1 MYRISETKG
10 LLEMADTKAF
20 DSAVEILSED
30 IRTVLK
36 NIPDSKKST
45 IQEIRIR
52 VNKPLALSDG
62 ATTIFT
68 DIDGK
73 IMYTMGEKA
82 FRVSQRGIYDTF
94 RRICDY
100 SVYSRQDEIKNGY
113 ITVKGGHRVGLCGTA
128 VLTEGKIS
136 ALNDISSMN
145 VRIARQVFGVS
156 EEIINHLYPFE
167 RGILIA
173 GMPSSGKTTLLRD
186 LARSL
191 SLGIGCHI
199 TRTAVI
205 DERGELSGTYS
216 GTAYNDMGLCDILN
230 GYPKGEGIIHAIRA
244 MSPQVIICDELGTNE
259 DCKLVSQGFNAG
271 AVVIASIHAGNYE
284 ELMRRKQA
292 VELLETGAFGSI
304 VILESSNRP
313 CKIAKFVKLGEQRC

>member
-1 MYRISETKG
+1 
-10 LLEMADTKAF
+10 MADTKAF

-30 IRTVLK
+30 IGAVLK
-36 NIPDSKKST
+36 NIPDSKKGT
-45 IQEIRIR
+45 VQEIRIR

-62 ATTIFT
+62 ATTVFT
-68 DIDGK
+68 DADGK

-128 VLTEGKIS
+128 VLTDGKIS

-145 VRIARQVFGVS
+145 VRIARQIFGVS

-167 RGILIA
+167 GGILIA

-191 SLGIGCHI
+191 SLGIGCHV

-216 GTAYNDMGLCDILN
+216 GVSYNDMGLSDILN

-244 MSPQVIICDELGTNE
+244 MSPQVIICDELGTDE
-259 DCKLVSQGFNAG
+259 DCRLVSQGFNAG
-271 AVVIASIHAGNYE
+271 AVIIASIHAGNYE

-292 VELLETGAFGSI
+292 VSLIETGAFKNI
-304 VILESSNRP
+304 VMLESSNRP
-313 CKIAKFVKLGEQRC
+313 CKIAKVIELGMRSEE

>member
-1 MYRISETKG
+1 MT
-10 LLEMADTKAF
+10 DTKAF

-30 IRTVLK
+30 IRAVLK
-36 NIPDSKKST
+36 NIPDSKKGT
-45 IQEIRIR
+45 VQEIRIR

-62 ATTIFT
+62 ATTVFT
-68 DIDGK
+68 DADGK

-128 VLTEGKIS
+128 VLTDGKIS

-145 VRIARQVFGVS
+145 VRIARQIFGVS

-167 RGILIA
+167 GGILIA

-191 SLGIGCHI
+191 SLGIGCHV

-216 GTAYNDMGLCDILN
+216 GVSYNDMGLSDILN

-244 MSPQVIICDELGTNE
+244 MSPQVIICDELGTDE
-259 DCKLVSQGFNAG
+259 DCRLVSQGFNAG
-271 AVVIASIHAGNYE
+271 AVIIASIHAGNYE

-292 VELLETGAFGSI
+292 VSLIETGAFKNI
-304 VILESSNRP
+304 VMLESSNRP
-313 CKIAKFVKLGEQRC
+313 CKIAKVIELGMRSEE

>member
-1 MYRISETKG
+1 
-10 LLEMADTKAF
+10 MADTKAF
-20 DSAVEILSED
+20 DSAAEILSED
-30 IRTVLK
+30 IGAVLK
-36 NIPDSKKST
+36 NIPDSKKGT
-45 IQEIRIR
+45 VQEIRIR

-62 ATTIFT
+62 ATTVFT
-68 DIDGK
+68 DADGK

-128 VLTEGKIS
+128 VLTDGKIS

-145 VRIARQVFGVS
+145 VRIARQIFGVS

-167 RGILIA
+167 GGILIA

-191 SLGIGCHI
+191 SLGIGCHV

-216 GTAYNDMGLCDILN
+216 GVSYNDMGLSDILN

-244 MSPQVIICDELGTNE
+244 MSPQVIICDELGTDE
-259 DCKLVSQGFNAG
+259 DCRLVSQGFNAG
-271 AVVIASIHAGNYE
+271 AVIIASIHAGNYA
-284 ELMRRKQA
+284 ELMR
-292 VELLETGAFGSI
+292 
-304 VILESSNRP
+304 
-313 CKIAKFVKLGEQRC
+313 

>member
-1 MYRISETKG
+1 
-10 LLEMADTKAF
+10 MADTKAF

-30 IRTVLK
+30 IGAVLK
-36 NIPDSKKST
+36 NIPDSRKST
-45 IQEIRIR
+45 VQEIRIR
-52 VNKPLALSDG
+52 SNKPIALSDG
-62 ATTIFT
+62 ATTVFMDSEGQI
-68 DIDGK
+68 I
-73 IMYTMGEKA
+73 YTMGEKA
-82 FRVSQRGIYDTF
+82 FTASQRSIYDTF

-292 VELLETGAFGSI
+292 VELLETGAFENI

-313 CKIAKFVKLGEQRC
+313 CKIAQFIKLGEQRC

>member
-1 MYRISETKG
+1 
-10 LLEMADTKAF
+10 MADTKAF
-20 DSAVEILSED
+20 DSAAEILSED
-30 IRTVLK
+30 IGAVLK
-36 NIPDSKKST
+36 NIPDSKKGT
-45 IQEIRIR
+45 VQEIRIR

-62 ATTIFT
+62 ATTVFT
-68 DIDGK
+68 DADGK

-128 VLTEGKIS
+128 VLTDGKIS

-145 VRIARQVFGVS
+145 VRIARQIFGVS

-167 RGILIA
+167 GGILIA

-191 SLGIGCHI
+191 SLGIGCHV

-216 GTAYNDMGLCDILN
+216 GVSYNDMGLSDILN
-230 GYPKGEGIIHAIRA
+230 GYPKGEGIIHAVRA
-244 MSPQVIICDELGTNE
+244 MSPQVIICDELGTDE
-259 DCKLVSQGFNAG
+259 DCRLVSQGFNAG
-271 AVVIASIHAGNYE
+271 AVIIASIHAGNYE

-292 VELLETGAFGSI
+292 VSLIETGAFKNI
-304 VILESSNRP
+304 VMLESSNRP
-313 CKIAKFVKLGEQRC
+313 CKIAKVIELGMRSEE

>member
-1 MYRISETKG
+1 
-10 LLEMADTKAF
+10 MADTKAF
-20 DSAVEILSED
+20 DSAAEILSED
-30 IRTVLK
+30 IGAVLK
-36 NIPDSKKST
+36 NIPDSKKGT
-45 IQEIRIR
+45 VQEIRIR

-62 ATTIFT
+62 ATTVFT
-68 DIDGK
+68 DADGK

-113 ITVKGGHRVGLCGTA
+113 ITVKGGHRVGLCGTV
-128 VLTEGKIS
+128 VLTDGKIS

-145 VRIARQVFGVS
+145 IRIARQVFGVS

-167 RGILIA
+167 GGILIA

-191 SLGIGCHI
+191 SLGIGCHV

-216 GTAYNDMGLCDILN
+216 GVSYNDMGLSDILN

-244 MSPQVIICDELGTNE
+244 MSPQVIICDELGTDE
-259 DCKLVSQGFNAG
+259 DCRLVSQGFNAG
-271 AVVIASIHAGNYE
+271 AVIIASIHAGNYE

-292 VELLETGAFGSI
+292 VSLIETGAFKNI
-304 VILESSNRP
+304 VMLESSNRP
-313 CKIAKFVKLGEQRC
+313 CKIAKVIELGMRSEE

>member
-1 MYRISETKG
+1 
-10 LLEMADTKAF
+10 MADTKAF
-20 DSAVEILSED
+20 DSAAEILSED
-30 IRTVLK
+30 IGAVLK
-36 NIPDSKKST
+36 NIPDSKKGT
-45 IQEIRIR
+45 VQEIRIR

-62 ATTIFT
+62 ATTVFT
-68 DIDGK
+68 DADGK

-128 VLTEGKIS
+128 VLTDGKIS

-145 VRIARQVFGVS
+145 VRIARQIFGVS

-167 RGILIA
+167 GGILIA

-191 SLGIGCHI
+191 SLGIGCHVA
-199 TRTAVI
+199 RTAVI

-216 GTAYNDMGLCDILN
+216 GVSYNDMGLSDILN

-244 MSPQVIICDELGTNE
+244 MSPQVIICDELGTDE
-259 DCKLVSQGFNAG
+259 DCRLVSQGFNAG
-271 AVVIASIHAGNYE
+271 AVIIASIHAGNYE

-292 VELLETGAFGSI
+292 VSLIETGAFKNI
-304 VILESSNRP
+304 VMLESSNRP
-313 CKIAKFVKLGEQRC
+313 CKIAKVIELGMRSEE

>member
-1 MYRISETKG
+1 
-10 LLEMADTKAF
+10 MADTKAF
-20 DSAVEILSED
+20 DSAAEILSED
-30 IRTVLK
+30 IGAVLK
-36 NIPDSKKST
+36 NIPDSKKGT
-45 IQEIRIR
+45 VQEIRIR

-62 ATTIFT
+62 ATTVFT
-68 DIDGK
+68 DADGK

-113 ITVKGGHRVGLCGTA
+113 ITGKGGHRVGLCGTA
-128 VLTEGKIS
+128 VLTDGKIS

-145 VRIARQVFGVS
+145 VRIARQIFGVS

-167 RGILIA
+167 GGILIA

-191 SLGIGCHI
+191 SLGIGCHV

-216 GTAYNDMGLCDILN
+216 GVSYNDMGLSDILN

-244 MSPQVIICDELGTNE
+244 MSPQVIICDELGTDE
-259 DCKLVSQGFNAG
+259 DCRLVSQGFNAG
-271 AVVIASIHAGNYE
+271 AVIIASIHAGNYE

-292 VELLETGAFGSI
+292 VSLIETGAFKNI
-304 VILESSNRP
+304 VMLESSNRP
-313 CKIAKFVKLGEQRC
+313 CKIAKVIELGMRSEE

>member
-1 MYRISETKG
+1 
-10 LLEMADTKAF
+10 MADTKAF

-30 IRTVLK
+30 IGAVLK
-36 NIPDSKKST
+36 NIPDSRKST
-45 IQEIRIR
+45 VQEIRIR
-52 VNKPLALSDG
+52 SNKPIALSDG
-62 ATTIFT
+62 ATTVFM
-68 DIDGK
+68 DSEGK
-73 IMYTMGEKA
+73 IIYTMGEKA
-82 FRVSQRGIYDTF
+82 FTASQRSIYDTF

>member
-1 MYRISETKG
+1 
-10 LLEMADTKAF
+10 MADTKAF
-20 DSAVEILSED
+20 DSAVEILSEG
-30 IRTVLK
+30 IRAVLK

-128 VLTEGKIS
+128 VLTDGKIS

-145 VRIARQVFGVS
+145 VRIARQIFGVS
-156 EEIINHLYPFE
+156 EEIINHLYPCE
-167 RGILIA
+167 GGILIA

-191 SLGIGCHI
+191 SLGIGCHV

-216 GTAYNDMGLCDILN
+216 GVSYNDMGLSDILN

-244 MSPQVIICDELGTNE
+244 MSPQVIICDELGTDE
-259 DCKLVSQGFNAG
+259 DCRLVSQGFNAG
-271 AVVIASIHAGNYE
+271 AVIIASIHAGNYE

-292 VELLETGAFGSI
+292 VSLIETGAFKNI
-304 VILESSNRP
+304 VMLESSNRP
-313 CKIAKFVKLGEQRC
+313 CKIAKVIELGMRSEE

>member
-1 MYRISETKG
+1 
-10 LLEMADTKAF
+10 MADTKAF
-20 DSAVEILSED
+20 DSAAEILSED
-30 IRTVLK
+30 IGAVLK
-36 NIPDSKKST
+36 NIPDSKKGT
-45 IQEIRIR
+45 VQEIRIR

-62 ATTIFT
+62 ATTVFT
-68 DIDGK
+68 DADGK

-128 VLTEGKIS
+128 VLTDGKIS

-145 VRIARQVFGVS
+145 VRIARQIFGVS

-167 RGILIA
+167 GGILIA

-191 SLGIGCHI
+191 SLGIGCHV

-216 GTAYNDMGLCDILN
+216 GVSYNDMGLSDILH

-244 MSPQVIICDELGTNE
+244 MSPQVIICDELGTDE
-259 DCKLVSQGFNAG
+259 DCRLVSQGFNAG
-271 AVVIASIHAGNYE
+271 AVIIASIHAGNYE

-292 VELLETGAFGSI
+292 VSLIETGAFKNI
-304 VILESSNRP
+304 VMLESSNRP
-313 CKIAKFVKLGEQRC
+313 CKIAKVIELGMRSEE

>member
-1 MYRISETKG
+1 
-10 LLEMADTKAF
+10 MADTKAF
-20 DSAVEILSED
+20 DSAAEILSED
-30 IRTVLK
+30 IGAVLK
-36 NIPDSKKST
+36 NIPDSKKGT
-45 IQEIRIR
+45 VQEIRIR

-62 ATTIFT
+62 ATTVFT
-68 DIDGK
+68 DADGK

-128 VLTEGKIS
+128 VLTDGKIS

-145 VRIARQVFGVS
+145 VRIARQIFGVS

-167 RGILIA
+167 GGILIA

-191 SLGIGCHI
+191 SLGIGCHV

-216 GTAYNDMGLCDILN
+216 GVSYNDMGLSDILN

-244 MSPQVIICDELGTNE
+244 MSPQVIICDELGTDE
-259 DCKLVSQGFNAG
+259 DCRLVSQGFNAG
-271 AVVIASIHAGNYE
+271 AVIIASIHAGNYE

-292 VELLETGAFGSI
+292 VSLIETGAFKNI
-304 VILESSNRP
+304 VMLESSNRP
-313 CKIAKFVKLGEQRC
+313 CKIAKVIELGMRSEE

>member
-1 MYRISETKG
+1 
-10 LLEMADTKAF
+10 MADTKAF
-20 DSAVEILSED
+20 DSAAEILSED
-30 IRTVLK
+30 IRAVLK

-113 ITVKGGHRVGLCGTA
+113 ITVKGGHRVGLCGTV
-128 VLTEGKIS
+128 VLTDGKIS

-145 VRIARQVFGVS
+145 IRIARQIFGVS

-167 RGILIA
+167 SGILIA

-191 SLGIGCHI
+191 SLGIGCHV

-216 GTAYNDMGLCDILN
+216 GVSYNDMGLSDILN

-244 MSPQVIICDELGTNE
+244 MSPQVIICDELGTDE
-259 DCKLVSQGFNAG
+259 DCRLVSQGFNAG
-271 AVVIASIHAGNYE
+271 AVIIASIHAGNYE

-292 VELLETGAFGSI
+292 VSLIETGAFKNI

-313 CKIAKFVKLGEQRC
+313 CKIAKVIELGMRSEE

>member
-1 MYRISETKG
+1 
-10 LLEMADTKAF
+10 MADTKAF
-20 DSAVEILSED
+20 DSAAEILSED
-30 IRTVLK
+30 IGAVLK
-36 NIPDSKKST
+36 NIPDSKKGT
-45 IQEIRIR
+45 VQEIRIR

-62 ATTIFT
+62 ATTVFT
-68 DIDGK
+68 DADGK

-191 SLGIGCHI
+191 SLGIGCHV

-216 GTAYNDMGLCDILN
+216 GVSYNDMGLSDILN

-244 MSPQVIICDELGTNE
+244 MSPQVIICDELGTDE
-259 DCKLVSQGFNAG
+259 DCRLVSQGFNAG
-271 AVVIASIHAGNYE
+271 AVIIASIHAGNYE

-292 VELLETGAFGSI
+292 VSLIETGAFKNI
-304 VILESSNRP
+304 VMLESSNRP
-313 CKIAKFVKLGEQRC
+313 CKIAKVIELGMRSEE

>member
-10 LLEMADTKAF
+10 MFEMADTKAF

-30 IRTVLK
+30 IRAVLK
-36 NIPDSKKST
+36 NIPDSKKNSV
-45 IQEIRIR
+45 QEIRIR
-52 VNKPLALSDG
+52 SNKPLALSDG
-62 ATTIFT
+62 ASTVFT
-68 DIDGK
+68 DVDGK
-73 IMYTMGEKA
+73 IMYTMSEKV
-82 FRVSQRGIYDTF
+82 FQVSQRSVYDTF
-94 RRICDY
+94 RRLCDY

-128 VLTEGKIS
+128 VLTDGKIS

-145 VRIARQVFGVS
+145 IRIARQVFGAS

-167 RGILIA
+167 SGILIA
-173 GMPSSGKTTLLRD
+173 GVPSSGKTTLLRD

-191 SLGIGCHI
+191 SLGIGCHV

-216 GTAYNDMGLCDILN
+216 GQAYNDMGLCDVLN
-230 GYPKGEGIIHAIRA
+230 GYPKGDGIIHAIRA

-259 DCKLVSQGFNAG
+259 DCRLVSQGFNAG
-271 AVVIASIHAGNYE
+271 AVVIASIHAGSYE
-284 ELMRRKQA
+284 ELLRRKQA
-292 VELLETGAFGSI
+292 VELIETGAFGNI
-304 VILESSNRP
+304 VILESANRP
-313 CKIAKFVKLGEQRC
+313 CKIAKFINLGE

>member
-1 MYRISETKG
+1 
-10 LLEMADTKAF
+10 MADTKAF
-20 DSAVEILSED
+20 DSAAEILSED
-30 IRTVLK
+30 IGAVLK
-36 NIPDSKKST
+36 NIPDSKKGT
-45 IQEIRIR
+45 VQEIRIR

-62 ATTIFT
+62 ATTVFT
-68 DIDGK
+68 DADGK

-128 VLTEGKIS
+128 VRTDGKIS

-145 VRIARQVFGVS
+145 VRIARQIFGVS

-167 RGILIA
+167 GGILIA

-191 SLGIGCHI
+191 SLGIGCHV

-216 GTAYNDMGLCDILN
+216 GVSYNDMGLSDILN

-244 MSPQVIICDELGTNE
+244 MSPQVIICDELGTDE
-259 DCKLVSQGFNAG
+259 DCRLVSQGFNAG
-271 AVVIASIHAGNYE
+271 AVIIASIHAGNYE

-292 VELLETGAFGSI
+292 VSLIETGAFKNI
-304 VILESSNRP
+304 VMLESSNRP
-313 CKIAKFVKLGEQRC
+313 CKIAKVIELGMRSEE

>member
-1 MYRISETKG
+1 
-10 LLEMADTKAF
+10 MADTKAF
-20 DSAVEILSED
+20 DSAAEILSED
-30 IRTVLK
+30 IRAVLK
-36 NIPDSKKST
+36 NIPDSKKGT
-45 IQEIRIR
+45 VQEIRIR

-62 ATTIFT
+62 ATTVFT
-68 DIDGK
+68 DADGK

-128 VLTEGKIS
+128 VLTDGKIS

-145 VRIARQVFGVS
+145 VRIARQIFGVS

-167 RGILIA
+167 GGILIA

-191 SLGIGCHI
+191 SLGIGCHV

-216 GTAYNDMGLCDILN
+216 GVSYNDMGLSDILN

-244 MSPQVIICDELGTNE
+244 MSPQVIICDELGTDE
-259 DCKLVSQGFNAG
+259 DCRLVSQGFNAG
-271 AVVIASIHAGNYE
+271 ATVIASIHAGSYQ
-284 ELMRRKQA
+284 ELLKRKQA
-292 VELLETGAFGSI
+292 VELLKTGAFGNI
-304 VILESSNRP
+304 VILSSAAIP
-313 CKIAKFVKLGEQRC
+313 LFTAVTL

>member
-1 MYRISETKG
+1 
-10 LLEMADTKAF
+10 MADTKAF
-20 DSAVEILSED
+20 DSAAEILSED
-30 IRTVLK
+30 IGEVLK
-36 NIPDSKKST
+36 NIPDSKKGT
-45 IQEIRIR
+45 VQEIRIR

-62 ATTIFT
+62 ATTVFT
-68 DIDGK
+68 DADGK

-128 VLTEGKIS
+128 VLTDGKIS

-145 VRIARQVFGVS
+145 VRIARQIFGVS

-167 RGILIA
+167 GGILIA

-191 SLGIGCHI
+191 SLGIGCHV

-216 GTAYNDMGLCDILN
+216 GVSYNDMGLSDILN

-244 MSPQVIICDELGTNE
+244 MSPQVIICDELGTDE
-259 DCKLVSQGFNAG
+259 DCRLVSQGFNAG
-271 AVVIASIHAGNYE
+271 AVIIASIHAGNYE

-292 VELLETGAFGSI
+292 VSLIETGAFSDVG
-304 VILESSNRP
+304 VL
-313 CKIAKFVKLGEQRC
+313 KQTL

>member
-1 MYRISETKG
+1 
-10 LLEMADTKAF
+10 MADTKAF

-30 IRTVLK
+30 IRAVLK

-62 ATTIFT
+62 ATTVFT
-68 DIDGK
+68 DADGK

-113 ITVKGGHRVGLCGTA
+113 ITVKGGHRVGLCGTV
-128 VLTEGKIS
+128 VLTDGKIS

-145 VRIARQVFGVS
+145 VRIARQIFGVS

-167 RGILIA
+167 GGILIA

-191 SLGIGCHI
+191 SLGIGCHV

-216 GTAYNDMGLCDILN
+216 GVSYNDMGLSDILN

-244 MSPQVIICDELGTNE
+244 MSPQVIICDELGTDE
-259 DCKLVSQGFNAG
+259 DCRLVSQGFNAG
-271 AVVIASIHAGNYE
+271 AVIIASIHAGNYE

-292 VELLETGAFGSI
+292 VSLIETGAFKNI
-304 VILESSNRP
+304 VMLESSNRP
-313 CKIAKFVKLGEQRC
+313 CKIAKVIELGMRSEE

>member
-1 MYRISETKG
+1 
-10 LLEMADTKAF
+10 
-20 DSAVEILSED
+20 
-30 IRTVLK
+30 
-36 NIPDSKKST
+36 
-45 IQEIRIR
+45 
-52 VNKPLALSDG
+52 
-62 ATTIFT
+62 
-68 DIDGK
+68 
-73 IMYTMGEKA
+73 MYTMGEKA

-128 VLTEGKIS
+128 VLTDGKIS

-145 VRIARQVFGVS
+145 VRIARQIFGVS

-167 RGILIA
+167 GGILIA

-191 SLGIGCHI
+191 SLGIGCHV

-216 GTAYNDMGLCDILN
+216 GVSYNDMGLSDILN

-244 MSPQVIICDELGTNE
+244 MSPQVIICDELGTDE
-259 DCKLVSQGFNAG
+259 DCRLVSQGFNAG
-271 AVVIASIHAGNYE
+271 AVIIASIHAGNYE

-292 VELLETGAFGSI
+292 VSLIETGAFKNI
-304 VILESSNRP
+304 VMLESSNRP
-313 CKIAKFVKLGEQRC
+313 CKIAKVIELGMRSEE

>member
-1 MYRISETKG
+1 
-10 LLEMADTKAF
+10 MADTKAF

-30 IRTVLK
+30 IGAVLK
-36 NIPDSKKST
+36 NIPDSRKST
-45 IQEIRIR
+45 VQEIRIR
-52 VNKPLALSDG
+52 SNKPIALSDG
-62 ATTIFT
+62 ATTVFM
-68 DIDGK
+68 DSEGK
-73 IMYTMGEKA
+73 IIYTMGEKA
-82 FRVSQRGIYDTF
+82 FTASQRSIYDTF

-313 CKIAKFVKLGEQRC
+313 CKIAEEKSRVF

>member
-1 MYRISETKG
+1 ME
-10 LLEMADTKAF
+10 DTKAY
-20 DSAVEILSED
+20 DRAAEILSED
-30 IRTVLK
+30 IGAVLK
-36 NIPDSKKST
+36 NIPDSKKGT
-45 IQEIRIR
+45 VQEIRIR

-62 ATTIFT
+62 ATTVFT
-68 DIDGK
+68 DADGK

-128 VLTEGKIS
+128 VLTDGKIS

-145 VRIARQVFGVS
+145 VRIARQIFGVS

-167 RGILIA
+167 GGILIA

-191 SLGIGCHI
+191 SLGIGCHV

-216 GTAYNDMGLCDILN
+216 GVSYNDMGLSDILN

-244 MSPQVIICDELGTNE
+244 MSPQVIICDELGTDE
-259 DCKLVSQGFNAG
+259 DCRLVSQGFNAG
-271 AVVIASIHAGNYE
+271 AVIIASIHAGNYE

-292 VELLETGAFGSI
+292 VSLIETGAFKNI
-304 VILESSNRP
+304 VMLESSNRP
-313 CKIAKFVKLGEQRC
+313 CKIAKVIELGMRSEE

>member
-1 MYRISETKG
+1 MSICIEYQKRKECFKWQTQKRLTVRLRYCRRI
-10 LLEMADTKAF
+10 
-20 DSAVEILSED
+20 
-30 IRTVLK
+30 
-36 NIPDSKKST
+36 NIPDSKKGT
-45 IQEIRIR
+45 VQEIRIR

-62 ATTIFT
+62 ATTVFT
-68 DIDGK
+68 DADGK

-128 VLTEGKIS
+128 VLTDGKIS

-145 VRIARQVFGVS
+145 VRIARQIFGVS

-167 RGILIA
+167 GGILIA

-191 SLGIGCHI
+191 SLGIGCHV

-216 GTAYNDMGLCDILN
+216 GVSYNDMGLSDILN

-244 MSPQVIICDELGTNE
+244 MSPQVIICDELGTDE
-259 DCKLVSQGFNAG
+259 DCRLVSQGFNAG
-271 AVVIASIHAGNYE
+271 AVIIASIHAGNYE

-292 VELLETGAFGSI
+292 VSLIETGAFKNI
-304 VILESSNRP
+304 VMLESSNRP
-313 CKIAKFVKLGEQRC
+313 CKIAKVIELGMRSEE

>member
-1 MYRISETKG
+1 
-10 LLEMADTKAF
+10 MADTKAF

-30 IRTVLK
+30 IGAVLK
-36 NIPDSKKST
+36 NIPDSRKST
-45 IQEIRIR
+45 VQEIRIR
-52 VNKPLALSDG
+52 SNKPIALSDG
-62 ATTIFT
+62 ATTVFM
-68 DIDGK
+68 DSEGK
-73 IMYTMGEKA
+73 IIYTMGEKA
-82 FRVSQRGIYDTF
+82 FTASQRSIYDTF

-292 VELLETGAFGSI
+292 VELLETGAFENI

-313 CKIAKFVKLGEQRC
+313 CKIAQFIKLGEQRC

>member
-1 MYRISETKG
+1 M
-10 LLEMADTKAF
+10 
-20 DSAVEILSED
+20 D
-30 IRTVLK
+30 IGAVLK
-36 NIPDSKKST
+36 NIPDSKKGT
-45 IQEIRIR
+45 VQEIRIR

-62 ATTIFT
+62 ATTVFT
-68 DIDGK
+68 DADGK

-128 VLTEGKIS
+128 VLTDGKIS

-145 VRIARQVFGVS
+145 VRIARQIFGVS

-167 RGILIA
+167 GGILIA

-191 SLGIGCHI
+191 SLGIGCHVMK
-199 TRTAVI
+199 TAVI
-205 DERGELSGTYS
+205 DERG
-216 GTAYNDMGLCDILN
+216 
-230 GYPKGEGIIHAIRA
+230 
-244 MSPQVIICDELGTNE
+244 
-259 DCKLVSQGFNAG
+259 
-271 AVVIASIHAGNYE
+271 
-284 ELMRRKQA
+284 
-292 VELLETGAFGSI
+292 
-304 VILESSNRP
+304 
-313 CKIAKFVKLGEQRC
+313 

>member
-62 ATTIFT
+62 AATVFT
-68 DIDGK
+68 DSDGK
-73 IMYTMGEKA
+73 IMYTMNEKA
-82 FRVSQRGIYDTF
+82 FRVSQRSIYDTF
-94 RRICDY
+94 RRLCDY

-128 VLTEGKIS
+128 VLTDGKIS

-145 VRIARQVFGVS
+145 VRIARQIFGVS
-156 EEIINHLYPFE
+156 EEIISRLYPFE
-167 RGILIA
+167 SGILIA

-216 GTAYNDMGLCDILN
+216 GTAYNDMGLCDVLN

-244 MSPQVIICDELGTNE
+244 MSPQVIICDELGTDE

-271 AVVIASIHAGNYE
+271 ATVIATIHAGSYE

-292 VELLETGAFGSI
+292 VSLIETGAFGNI

-313 CKIAKFVKLGEQRC
+313 CKIAKLIKSGE

>member
-1 MYRISETKG
+1 
-10 LLEMADTKAF
+10 MADTKAF

-30 IRTVLK
+30 IRAVLK

-128 VLTEGKIS
+128 VLTDGKIS

-145 VRIARQVFGVS
+145 IRIARQVFGVS

-167 RGILIA
+167 SGILIA

-191 SLGIGCHI
+191 SLGIGCHV
-199 TRTAVI
+199 TRT
-205 DERGELSGTYS
+205 
-216 GTAYNDMGLCDILN
+216 DILN
-230 GYPKGEGIIHAIRA
+230 GYPKGDGIIHAIRA
-244 MSPQVIICDELGTNE
+244 MSPQVIICDELGTDE
-259 DCKLVSQGFNAG
+259 DCRLVSQGFNAG
-271 AVVIASIHAGNYE
+271 AVIIASIHAGNYE

-292 VELLETGAFGSI
+292 VSLIETGAFKNI

-313 CKIAKFVKLGEQRC
+313 CKIAKVIELGMRSEE

>member
-1 MYRISETKG
+1 
-10 LLEMADTKAF
+10 MADTKAF
-20 DSAVEILSED
+20 DSAAEILSED
-30 IRTVLK
+30 IGAVLK
-36 NIPDSKKST
+36 NIPDSKKGT
-45 IQEIRIR
+45 VQEIRIR

-62 ATTIFT
+62 ATTVFT
-68 DIDGK
+68 DADGK

-128 VLTEGKIS
+128 VLTDGKIS

-145 VRIARQVFGVS
+145 VRIARQIFGVS

-167 RGILIA
+167 GGILIA

-191 SLGIGCHI
+191 SLGIGCHV

-216 GTAYNDMGLCDILN
+216 GVSYNDMGLSDVLN

-244 MSPQVIICDELGTNE
+244 MSPQVIICDELGTDE
-259 DCKLVSQGFNAG
+259 DCRLVSQGFNAG
-271 AVVIASIHAGNYE
+271 AVIIASIHAGNYE

-292 VELLETGAFGSI
+292 VSLIETGAFKNI
-304 VILESSNRP
+304 VMLESSNRP
-313 CKIAKFVKLGEQRC
+313 CKIAKVIELGMRSEE

>member
-1 MYRISETKG
+1 
-10 LLEMADTKAF
+10 MADTKAF
-20 DSAVEILSED
+20 DSAAEILSED
-30 IRTVLK
+30 IGAVLK
-36 NIPDSKKST
+36 NIPDSKKGT
-45 IQEIRIR
+45 VQEIRIR

-62 ATTIFT
+62 ATTVFT
-68 DIDGK
+68 DADGK

-128 VLTEGKIS
+128 VLTDGKIS

-145 VRIARQVFGVS
+145 VRIARQIFGVS

-167 RGILIA
+167 GGILIA

-191 SLGIGCHI
+191 SLGIGCHV

-216 GTAYNDMGLCDILN
+216 GVSYNDMGLSDVLN
-230 GYPKGEGIIHAIRA
+230 GYPKGEGIIHAVRA
-244 MSPQVIICDELGTNE
+244 MSPQVIICDELGTDE
-259 DCKLVSQGFNAG
+259 DCRLVSQGFNAG
-271 AVVIASIHAGNYE
+271 AVIIASIHAGNYE

-292 VELLETGAFGSI
+292 VSLIETGAFKNI
-304 VILESSNRP
+304 VMLESSNRP
-313 CKIAKFVKLGEQRC
+313 CKIAKVIELGMRSEE